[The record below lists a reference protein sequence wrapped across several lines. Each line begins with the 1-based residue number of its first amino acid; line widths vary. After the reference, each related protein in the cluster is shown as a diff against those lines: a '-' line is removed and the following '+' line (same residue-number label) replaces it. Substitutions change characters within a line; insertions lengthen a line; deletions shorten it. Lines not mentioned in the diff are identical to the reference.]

1 MYSIVFL
8 ISSLRGLKKTG
19 TGELGSSTKSVGN
32 IKRKN
37 SKKYPQ
43 MSSFHTV
50 LTKTKKC
57 FSIHIFRFCL
67 R

>member
-37 SKKYPQ
+37 SKN
-43 MSSFHTV
+43 T
-50 LTKTKKC
+50 LKC
-57 FSIHIFRFCL
+57 HPFIQF
-67 R
+67 